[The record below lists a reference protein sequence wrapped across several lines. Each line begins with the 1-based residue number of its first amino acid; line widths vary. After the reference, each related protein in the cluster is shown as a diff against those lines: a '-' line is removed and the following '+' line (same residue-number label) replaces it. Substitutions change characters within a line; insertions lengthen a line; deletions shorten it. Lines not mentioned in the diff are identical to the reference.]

1 MKRASKLFLFLQGLF
16 LSFSFTPSINNL
28 NQNENHFVYIRK
40 EAPSTPESYFADI
53 EAVAPSLTRQQL
65 FNRLQ
70 AKVWDGWKRQSYSDL
85 KESCKN
91 TDFVDGY
98 LVDMYSNTSRLTPAM
113 AAGNYSKEGDAW
125 NREHLI
131 PKSWWG
137 RNEGGPN
144 GEGGD
149 MFNMYPT
156 DAKINGMRSNY
167 PFGVVLNSTGSSNN
181 DYSKWGPNSYPGY
194 NGTVFEPND
203 EWKGNIARSYFYF
216 ALKYVTKTGSNYTQG
231 NGVAHFK
238 KDGNFGLTSYST
250 NLFLEWNKH
259 LEKNQYEKERC
270 ERVYLIQNNRNP
282 FIYHP
287 EWADYIWGNK
297 PLTSIEPTSISLDET
312 SSRIRVG
319 SSKTLK
325 CTILPENANKSVTWH
340 SSDSNIAS
348 VDETGL
354 VTAKSIGKCQI
365 SVTSKI
371 VTSLSAKAEIEVH
384 NDKVDLISMTLPSS
398 ISLSVGEEKII
409 EPSFVPIDAS
419 NKEFSLSIEDNSI
432 ASIASNKITALKD
445 GNTTLIATSNE
456 NPSIKASTNL
466 VVTSTKYYSLVKS
479 TSELKPGKKII
490 IGNKDKGAVG
500 GSFKDSYLLSTSATY
515 KDETIEKFDDST
527 SIFTLGLNNDGT
539 YSLSLPDGNKLSASG
554 EKKLS
559 LNGDKSRW
567 IIKIDGVKAS
577 ICNSAYPNKP
587 LLYNVGSPRFK
598 TYDGANA
605 SLIYP
610 SIYIEPSFIEP
621 EPPSINIKEEATKYA
636 ASFLEKTTAACKE
649 TNVPSSLWEE
659 LKNDYLN
666 LDVEIKNYIK
676 SNSESS
682 ALSDFIARYN
692 FIANKYGYEDFIFN
706 RLTNAN
712 PLLVTKNEI
721 NSISPLLVAVL
732 IMTIS
737 AGISVFAIKLIKT
750 KKD

>member
-1 MKRASKLFLFLQGLF
+1 MKRASKLFLLLQGLF
-16 LSFSFTPSINNL
+16 LSFSFTPNINDL

-70 AKVWDGWKRQSYSDL
+70 AKVWDGWKRQGYEALNSTFLD
-85 KESCKN
+85 

-98 LVDMYSNTSRLTPAM
+98 LVDMYSNISKLRPGDT
-113 AAGNYSKEGDAW
+113 GNYSKEGDAW
-125 NREHLI
+125 NKEHLI

-137 RNEGGPN
+137 GNKGGPN

-156 DAKINGMRSNY
+156 DGKINGMRSN
-167 PFGVVLNSTGSSNN
+167 FALGVTSSPTTWSENK
-181 DYSKWGPNSYPGY
+181 YSKLGNSSFPGY
-194 NGTVFEPND
+194 TGTIFEPND

-216 ALKYVTKTGSNYTQG
+216 ALKYVTKTNSNYTQG

-238 KDGNFGLTSYST
+238 KDGNFGLTTYST
-250 NLFLEWNKH
+250 NLFLDWNKH

-287 EWADYIWGNK
+287 EWADYIWGNI

-319 SSKTLK
+319 SSLALK
-325 CTILPENANKSVTWH
+325 CTILPENANKSVTWY

-384 NDKVDLISMTLPSS
+384 NDKVDLVSMTLPSS

-432 ASIASNKITALKD
+432 AKITSNKITALKD
-445 GNTTLIATSNE
+445 GSTTLIATSLE
-456 NPSIKASTNL
+456 NPLIKASANL

-490 IGNKDKGAVG
+490 IGNKDKGVIATTFDKTFLN
-500 GSFKDSYLLSTSATY
+500 SSKATY
-515 KDETIEKFDDST
+515 KDEIIEEFDKAT
-527 SIFTLGLNNDGT
+527 SIFTIGVNPNGT
-539 YSLSLPDGNKLSASG
+539 YTLSFP
-554 EKKLS
+554 
-559 LNGDKSRW
+559 NGDKLSSSAAKSLSINGDNVNW
-567 IIKIDGVKAS
+567 NIKLDGIKSIIT
-577 ICNSAYPNKP
+577 NEAYPNNP

-598 TYDGANA
+598 TYDGSND
-605 SLIYP
+605 SLLYP
-610 SIYIEPSFIEP
+610 SIYIEPSLVEP
-621 EPPSINIKEEATKYA
+621 EPPSINIKEEAIKYA
-636 ASFLEKTTAACKE
+636 ASFLEKTSTACE
-649 TNVPSSLWEE
+649 QTNVPSSLWEE
-659 LKNDYLN
+659 LKNDYQN
-666 LDVEIKNYIK
+666 LDDRIKNYIK

-682 ALSDFIARYN
+682 ELNGFIARYN
-692 FIANKYGYEDFIFN
+692 FITKKYGYEDFIFN
-706 RLTNAN
+706 NMNNAN
-712 PLLVTKNEI
+712 SLLATKTSSNAFDPRI
-721 NSISPLLVAVL
+721 LIALILVVS
-732 IMTIS
+732 T
-737 AGISVFAIKLIKT
+737 GIIAFAIKLIKT